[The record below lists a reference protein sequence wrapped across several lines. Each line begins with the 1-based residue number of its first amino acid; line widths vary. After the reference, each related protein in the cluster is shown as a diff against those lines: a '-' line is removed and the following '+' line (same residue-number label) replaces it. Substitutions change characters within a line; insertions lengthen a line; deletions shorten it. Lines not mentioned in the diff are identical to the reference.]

1 MESLL
6 PFTQDDSPILPDC
19 AWRIV
24 NEVQDQ
30 GERNKTMKTPFILTV
45 AAAAILAVGCDQQK
59 QATNDRSI
67 ESDKDN
73 IQKSAREAK
82 SEVDKQAKAQKDMLE
97 AEAKA
102 AQASLDAEK
111 ARAKAAS
118 TPDAQPKVDA
128 AAQNIRDA
136 AGAVGARIQTE
147 TGTERNPA
155 VTTTPSVAPT
165 TPTTT
170 APASEAEQKLAD
182 QVRTAISGGAA
193 EANADAAKAI
203 QVSASGSTVTL
214 KGSVKS
220 EEEKT
225 RIETAAKA
233 VAGVSR
239 VENQLEVKAE

>member
-1 MESLL
+1 
-6 PFTQDDSPILPDC
+6 
-19 AWRIV
+19 
-24 NEVQDQ
+24 
-30 GERNKTMKTPFILTV
+30 MKTPFILTV

-59 QATNDRSI
+59 QAVNDRSI
-67 ESDKDN
+67 DSEKNN

-82 SEVDKQAKAQKDMLE
+82 AEVDKQAKVQKDMLE
-97 AEAKA
+97 AEAKS
-102 AQASLDAEK
+102 AQAKLDAEK
-111 ARAKAAS
+111 ARAKAEA

-155 VTTTPSVAPT
+155 ITTTPSAAPT
-165 TPTTT
+165 TPTATTPATT
-170 APASEAEQKLAD
+170 ASETDQKLSD

-233 VAGVSR
+233 VSGVSK